1 MRTATLSTLALAALM
16 AATSAPAFAQ
26 SGYANTEQLRREAQR
41 SFSTLDRNRDGSLSE
56 QELSGYGGASASMMD
71 GNGDGRVSRQEFI
84 ETHRQFSAASPTAP
98 ADRAAPPQTIVRTP
112 GTMPGDTMSGT
123 SGTGMGAGSAMG
135 STGTQT
141 APGTP
146 GHSYTTRSDPA
157 GEDRSMSR
165 GGGQT
170 GPSPATTVEPGT
182 TIRQESSMPHGST
195 GMTGGGGS
203 SFDRMD
209 LNRDGVVSRSEYESH
224 MRQ

>member
-16 AATSAPAFAQ
+16 AATSAPALAQ

-71 GNGDGRVSRQEFI
+71 GDGDGRVSRQEFI
-84 ETHRQFSAASPTAP
+84 ETHRQFSAANPTAP

-112 GTMPGDTMSGT
+112 GGPMSGT
-123 SGTGMGAGSAMG
+123 TGTGTTMGGTGMQHGGAAQTEPGS
-135 STGTQT
+135 
-141 APGTP
+141 PGY
-146 GHSYTTRSDPA
+146 SYSTRSAPA
-157 GEDRSMSR
+157 GEDRSMNR

-170 GPSPATTVEPGT
+170 GPSAATTVEPGT
-182 TIRQESSMPHGST
+182 TIRQGSSMPHGHS
-195 GMTGGGGS
+195 GMSGAGGS